1 MAVTLRHKR
10 STTPGAVPQPADL
23 LPGELAVNVA
33 DKKWFTKTAA
43 GAIVCLN
50 FLTVLDGGEITS
62 GDSGGSGGGGGGISG
77 LSNWVAASRE
87 FNYSWSN

>member
-1 MAVTLRHKR
+1 MSLKLINKK
-10 STTPGAVPQPADL
+10 STTPGAVPAAADL
-23 LPGELAVNVA
+23 LPGEIAVNVA

-50 FLTVLDGGEITS
+50 FLKVLDGGEITD
-62 GDSGGSGGGGGGISG
+62 GAGGGGGGGISG